1 MLDEEEVAVDNGHVD
16 LGLMVVVVE
25 EDIVIAVGYSNKV
38 VMNYDE
44 CYVAELEDS
53 LALEEEDL
61 YEDYNL
67 EVEEEEEEEEDL
79 VVNNNYMGMAVV
91 VVGVVVVELVDVEN
105 NLVLVE
111 MPKKVMRKMMKMEVD
126 MRVLV
131 LEEAFDEDLQV
142 MDVLEKNIAE
152 NFDDS
157 FFP

>member
-1 MLDEEEVAVDNGHVD
+1 MLDEEEAEVDNGHVD
-16 LGLMVVVVE
+16 LGLMMVVVEEE
-25 EDIVIAVGYSNKV
+25 EDIVIAVGYSSKV

-53 LALEEEDL
+53 LALEVEEEDL

-67 EVEEEEEEEEDL
+67 EVVEEEEDL

-91 VVGVVVVELVDVEN
+91 VVVVELVDVEN

-126 MRVLV
+126 MKVLV

-142 MDVLEKNIAE
+142 MDALEKNIAE